1 MDEFIW
7 IVAATITVSMIS
19 FVGAFTLVLSE
30 NKIKKVLLT
39 LVGFAAGALIGGAFL
54 HLIPESVERS
64 AAGELHNIFLTVV
77 LGFVLF
83 FVLEKLLW
91 RHCHEKACPIH
102 TFAYLN
108 LFGDGVHNFID
119 GLIMAAAY
127 ITSIPLGLTTTMA
140 IAAHEIPQELGDF
153 GVLVY
158 GGLRPRRAL
167 ALNFVTAL
175 MAVAG
180 GALGYYLLHLL
191 ETIMIFLLPLAAGG
205 FLYIAASDLI
215 PELHKETDK
224 IRTVLS
230 FISFLAGIALMWTI
244 KSLSGG

>member
-83 FVLEKLLW
+83 FV
-91 RHCHEKACPIH
+91 
-102 TFAYLN
+102 
-108 LFGDGVHNFID
+108 
-119 GLIMAAAY
+119 
-127 ITSIPLGLTTTMA
+127 S
-140 IAAHEIPQELGDF
+140 
-153 GVLVY
+153 VL
-158 GGLRPRRAL
+158 P
-167 ALNFVTAL
+167 F
-175 MAVAG
+175 
-180 GALGYYLLHLL
+180 
-191 ETIMIFLLPLAAGG
+191 
-205 FLYIAASDLI
+205 
-215 PELHKETDK
+215 
-224 IRTVLS
+224 
-230 FISFLAGIALMWTI
+230 
-244 KSLSGG
+244 